1 MLSPFEK
8 AGFAARQGARV
19 AWYMAHY
26 YAGRRFQSPVMD
38 EDGRPFRPSS
48 KPPDR
53 QALLADMTALFRR
66 DLENVADGRYPM
78 PGDDDGGLRDILTRS
93 LMFFRDLSSVDA
105 RRRERRHQ
113 EVLAPEAG
121 GGLPRY
127 YLQNFHY
134 QTGGYLTEE
143 SAALYDV
150 QVETLFTGSANV
162 MRRQGL
168 VPVSEFMAGRDRR
181 KVRLLDL
188 ACGTGRFLKFVK
200 AAWPRLAVTGIDLS
214 EAYLEEAASH
224 LQVLGKV
231 DLLRGDAE
239 AVPLKAASQDILT
252 CIYLFHELP
261 PKIRRVVA
269 AQIARLLR
277 SGGLFVLVDSLQR
290 GDRDGYD
297 ALLEG
302 FEAGFHEPYFSSYAK
317 EDFPAVFARAGLE
330 FEDAEPAFLSKVMV
344 FRKPEKAKPGCKPQ
358 RRAG

>member
-1 MLSPFEK
+1 MLSPVEK
-8 AGFAARQGARV
+8 VGFAARQGARV

-26 YAGRRFQSPVMD
+26 YASRQFQSPITD
-38 EDGRPFRPSS
+38 KDGEPFRPSS
-48 KPPDR
+48 EPLDR
-53 QALLADMTALFRR
+53 QTLLADMAALFQR
-66 DLENVADGRYPM
+66 DLENVEKGYYPM
-78 PGDDDGGLRDILTRS
+78 PDDDDGNLRDIITRS
-93 LMFFRDLSSVDA
+93 WMFFRDLSSVDA

-113 EVLAPEAG
+113 EVFTPEAKG
-121 GGLPRY
+121 DLPRY
-127 YLQNFHY
+127 YMQNFHY

-168 VPVSEFMAGRDRR
+168 IPVSKFMAGRDQR
-181 KVRLLDL
+181 KVKLLDL

-200 AAWPRLAVTGIDLS
+200 AAWPRLPVTGVDLS

-224 LQVLGKV
+224 LKGLSKV
-231 DLLRGDAE
+231 DLRHGNAE
-239 AVPLKAASQDILT
+239 KIPAKAGTQDIVT

-269 AQIARLLR
+269 KEIARVLR
-277 SGGLFVLVDSLQR
+277 PGGLFVLVDSLQH

-302 FEAGFHEPYFSSYAK
+302 FEVGFHEPYFSSYVK
-317 EDFPAVFARAGLE
+317 EDFPAVFAEAGLE

-344 FRKPEKAKPGCKPQ
+344 FRKPTRAKPKRKPK
-358 RRAG
+358 RSTK